1 MAYEQ
6 LGFTAGQL
14 VTAQQLSHMDNGIKK
29 AQNVKNLLDNSDFT
43 NPVNQ
48 RGNTSITTNWAYII
62 DRWLSPAV
70 SSATPISISAD
81 GVTLHNATGTST
93 MSLRQHIANVP
104 NGTYTAAALING
116 LISLRVFTLTDGTI
130 AYGAYVNHS
139 GSQIYIDF
147 SNSTLRVHL
156 QAFAGNAI
164 TCEWAALYKGEYTVE
179 TLPDYV
185 PKGYGTE
192 LYECKRYFQ
201 KVTSQ
206 GKFFGDTAGYAG
218 YVYVPY
224 EQEMRAIP
232 TLSVTANGS
241 LIGEQA
247 QGLTISS
254 TPVAVNSSTT
264 GMTVQVP
271 SSVESYVLCV
281 WSEPSFT
288 LNADL

>member
-1 MAYEQ
+1 MSYTKQ
-6 LGFTAGQL
+6 THVAGQKL
-14 VTAQQLSHMDNGIKK
+14 TAAQLNYMENGIVA
-29 AQNVKNLLDNSDFT
+29 AQNAYNLLDNSDFK

-48 RGNTSITTNWAYII
+48 RGLSSTTTSQTYII
-62 DRWLSPAV
+62 DRWKTDIANNAATV
-70 SSATPISISAD
+70 SINSNGITCAS
-81 GVTLHNATGTST
+81 TST
-93 MSLRQHIANVP
+93 NYAGIRQNFAKYSEMV
-104 NGTYTAAALING
+104 GKTYTLAVCVSGVWEAITFIMG
-116 LISLRVFTLTDGTI
+116 
-130 AYGAYVNHS
+130 NHS
-139 GSQIYIDF
+139 GGSLLSNGTSFF
-147 SNSTLRVHL
+147 SVEYGHIIIRSTGG
-156 QAFAGNAI
+156 ATI
-164 TCEWAALYKGEYTVE
+164 TFEKVALYEGSYTTE
-179 TLPDYV
+179 TLPVYV
-185 PKGYGTE
+185 PKGYGAE

-201 KVTSQ
+201 KNTSQ
-206 GKFFGDTAGYAG
+206 GKFFGDTAGNAG

-271 SSVESYVLCV
+271 NSSNTYILCS

-288 LNADL
+288 LSAEL

>member
-1 MAYEQ
+1 MSYTKQ
-6 LGFTAGQL
+6 THVAGQKL
-14 VTAQQLSHMDNGIKK
+14 TAAQLNYMENGIVA
-29 AQNVKNLLDNSDFT
+29 AQNAYNLLDNSDFR

-48 RGNTSITTNWAYII
+48 RGNTSVTTNWAYII
-62 DRWLSPAV
+62 DRWLTPAA
-70 SSATPISISAD
+70 SSATPISISAN
-81 GVTLHNATGTST
+81 GVTLYNTNGTST
-93 MSLRQHIANVP
+93 MSLRQHIENVP
-104 NGTYTAAALING
+104 NGTYTAAAFIDG
-116 LISLRVFTLTDGTI
+116 YVCLRVFTLTDGTI
-130 AYGAYVNHS
+130 THGASVNQS
-139 GSQIYIDF
+139 QGQIYIDF
-147 SNSTLRVHL
+147 NSSMLRVHL
-156 QAFAGNAI
+156 QAFAGYAI
-164 TCEWAALYKGEYTVE
+164 TCEWAALYKGTYTVE
-179 TLPDYV
+179 TLPAYMS
-185 PKGYGTE
+185 KGYGAE

-206 GKFFGDTAGYAG
+206 GKFFGDTAGNAG

-271 SSVESYVLCV
+271 NSSNTYILCV